1 MRHTSLVVWGV
12 LLTLVGAIG
21 LGAVLLLDG
30 TAMMSGPLYTSS
42 PSATTLEDVGE
53 RIYLTGQGEDG
64 RIPRSGGIGRM
75 GSGGCVT
82 CHGPDGQGGTVGMMG
97 SLATA
102 PPITYEVLT
111 GSHDPHGEDEESEAW
126 TDSDIARTIRG
137 GTLPDGDEL
146 DPIMPRWDIGDSDM
160 EALIE
165 YLKTL

>member
-1 MRHTSLVVWGV
+1 
-12 LLTLVGAIG
+12 
-21 LGAVLLLDG
+21 
-30 TAMMSGPLYTSS
+30 
-42 PSATTLEDVGE
+42 
-53 RIYLTGQGEDG
+53 
-64 RIPRSGGIGRM
+64 
-75 GSGGCVT
+75 
-82 CHGPDGQGGTVGMMG
+82 MMG
-97 SLATA
+97 SPATA

-146 DPIMPRWDIGDSDM
+146 DPIMPRWYIGDSDM